1 MYGGS
6 PSPCSNPLAGYQ
18 QVIPAGDA
26 LDLDE
31 IAGAKVRDAGGV
43 ERDHC
48 SNVRGSVPNCGKF
61 VTPSYAGDVERD
73 GLPSKR
79 PLPSKVV
86 ASSAPDCS
94 ARASSAVF
102 APDQVAPR

>member
-31 IAGAKVRDAGGV
+31 IAGAKVRDAGSV

-61 VTPSYAGDVERD
+61 VTPSMANIRV
-73 GLPSKR
+73 
-79 PLPSKVV
+79 
-86 ASSAPDCS
+86 
-94 ARASSAVF
+94 
-102 APDQVAPR
+102 